1 MIVKPGSNSKRKG
14 KKGTDPLESESEGE
28 RESSF
33 HNFTERET
41 WMQYY
46 TETRMPASFL
56 FDVSEATQQPHTP
69 EDEKNHKTTKF
80 RAITSLKESVTD
92 GEEQLFFL

>member
-1 MIVKPGSNSKRKG
+1 
-14 KKGTDPLESESEGE
+14 
-28 RESSF
+28 
-33 HNFTERET
+33 
-41 WMQYY
+41 
-46 TETRMPASFL
+46 MPASFL
-56 FDVSEATQQPHTP
+56 FDVGEATQQPHTP